1 MTLTYDFD
9 DRDFEYEVD
18 SSDLETYFD
27 EQPIEV
33 IVEAAEE
40 GFSNMSEQERSEII
54 TDILND
60 GDIHLLKKHQEGT
73 NVKYSIDWEKA
84 YEEDKSWVME
94 FVDVDSFKDDIKDYF
109 YRDAAEA
116 YDDAEAERRDPYGY
130 RGLSPRDFY

>member
-116 YDDAEAERRDPYGY
+116 YDDAESYRRDPYGY
-130 RGLSPRDFY
+130 NGVNERDFY

>member
-9 DRDFEYEVD
+9 GNDFEYEVD
-18 SSDLETYFD
+18 SSELQTYFD

-40 GFSNMSEQERSEII
+40 GFGNMSEQERSEVI

-84 YEEDKSWVME
+84 YGEDKDWVME
-94 FVDVDSFKDDIKDYF
+94 FISEDDFKDELHDYF
-109 YRDAAEA
+109 YRAASKA
-116 YDDAEAERRDPYGY
+116 FDNAESYSRDPYGY
-130 RGLSPRDFY
+130 NGVSERDFY

>member
-9 DRDFEYEVD
+9 DRDFEYEV
-18 SSDLETYFD
+18 SNSDLETYFG
-27 EQPIEV
+27 EQSIEV

-40 GFSNMSEQERSEII
+40 GFGNMSEQERSEII

-84 YEEDKSWVME
+84 YEEDKDWVME

-109 YRDAAEA
+109 YRDASEQF
-116 YDDAEAERRDPYGY
+116 DDVEAERKDPYGY